1 MQWLAERGQHT
12 NTTSKDTAIRR
23 EVEKSLCYTSVTR
36 RVTIFQISSG

>member
-23 EVEKSLCYTSVTR
+23 EVKEVPATLVSPVVLLFSN
-36 RVTIFQISSG
+36 I